1 MNSSFYDTVVSLP
14 IFLDELMY
22 TCSLIFS
29 EWLAITE
36 KELVLIN
43 RSVVYDS
50 CPGSSGHGFPRQKHW
65 SGLPFPSPGDL
76 PDPEIKPVSLT
87 SPALAGGFFTA
98 SATGEAPCEELFL
111 VHSLADFYLQEGS
124 PLSRKH
130 AGFPP
135 NP

>member
-87 SPALAGGFFTA
+87 SPALAGGFFT
-98 SATGEAPCEELFL
+98 TGAPWEAHPILI
-111 VHSLADFYLQEGS
+111 LAAY
-124 PLSRKH
+124 KI
-130 AGFPP
+130 
-135 NP
+135 